1 MIIDEIKKDNV
12 QAIKDK
18 NMVARAILGVAI
30 SKHLALSIEKRKT
43 GAEMTDADMIA
54 ILQKT
59 IKELTEEKEYS
70 IDYMWYLWCGAD
82 SPSFDKAKM
91 ATFERYLTSDKV
103 PQKEQKGYYYQLSD
117 NEDICNNILAEF
129 GLFGD
134 HTHIINGHVPVKII
148 KGENNKFI
156 LSFEAFGKN
165 NLGNVNLYIQKTSTS
180 MDLMFDASKL
190 KTILSSIASL
200 SKKGLG
206 NSLNSLLN
214 SYNGICIGFKMSKT
228 GKVEGESESSISIS
242 DLFNKDKSSES
253 SSSSKEEETEKGSVK
268 DLFKKK

>member
-1 MIIDEIKKDNV
+1 MNKSVMKFLSACIIASGTFVSASAFD
-12 QAIKDK
+12 IKDLLNQAGEALENGSVTDIIEGVLSTSNLEVK
-18 NMVARAILGVAI
+18 DLAGVWTSTGSAVAFQSEDLLSQAGGVAMASTLE
-30 SKHLALSIEKRKT
+30 SKINPYFTKYGIVGSVITIQTDGSFSMTLKKT
-43 GAEMTDADMIA
+43 T
-54 ILQKT
+54 L
-59 IKELTEEKEYS
+59 
-70 IDYMWYLWCGAD
+70 
-82 SPSFDKAKM
+82 
-91 ATFERYLTSDKV
+91 
-103 PQKEQKGYYYQLSD
+103 KG
-117 NEDICNNILAEF
+117 
-129 GLFGD
+129 
-134 HTHIINGHVPVKII
+134 KIV

-206 NSLNSLLN
+206 NSLNTFLN

-228 GKVEGESESSISIS
+228 GKVEGESESSTSIS
-242 DLFNKDKSSES
+242 DLFNKDKSSESS

>member
-1 MIIDEIKKDNV
+1 MNKSVIKFLSACVIASSTFASASAFD
-12 QAIKDK
+12 IKDLINQAGQALENGNVTDIIEGVLSTSNLEVK
-18 NMVARAILGVAI
+18 DLAGVWTSTGSAVAFQSEDLLSQAGGVAMASTLE
-30 SKHLALSIEKRKT
+30 SKINPYFTKYGIVGSVITIQTDGSFSMSLKKT
-43 GAEMTDADMIA
+43 T
-54 ILQKT
+54 L
-59 IKELTEEKEYS
+59 
-70 IDYMWYLWCGAD
+70 
-82 SPSFDKAKM
+82 
-91 ATFERYLTSDKV
+91 
-103 PQKEQKGYYYQLSD
+103 KG
-117 NEDICNNILAEF
+117 
-129 GLFGD
+129 
-134 HTHIINGHVPVKII
+134 KIV

-165 NLGNVNLYIQKTSTS
+165 NLGNINLYIQKTSTS

-206 NSLNSLLN
+206 NSLNTILN

-228 GKVEGESESSISIS
+228 GKVEGESESSTSIS

-253 SSSSKEEETEKGSVK
+253 SSSSSKEGETEKGSVK

>member
-1 MIIDEIKKDNV
+1 MNKSVMKFLSACIIASSTFVSASAFD
-12 QAIKDK
+12 IKDLLNQAGQAFENGNVTDIIEGVLSTSNLEVK
-18 NMVARAILGVAI
+18 DLAGVWTSTGSAVAFQSEDLLSQAGGVAMASTLE
-30 SKHLALSIEKRKT
+30 SKINPYFTKYGIVGSVITIQTDGSFSMTLKKT
-43 GAEMTDADMIA
+43 T
-54 ILQKT
+54 L
-59 IKELTEEKEYS
+59 
-70 IDYMWYLWCGAD
+70 
-82 SPSFDKAKM
+82 
-91 ATFERYLTSDKV
+91 
-103 PQKEQKGYYYQLSD
+103 KG
-117 NEDICNNILAEF
+117 
-129 GLFGD
+129 
-134 HTHIINGHVPVKII
+134 KIV

-180 MDLMFDASKL
+180 MDLMFDAPKL

-206 NSLNSLLN
+206 NSLNTFLN

-228 GKVEGESESSISIS
+228 GKVEGESESSTSIS

>member
-1 MIIDEIKKDNV
+1 MNKSVMKFLSACVIASSTFVSASAFD
-12 QAIKDK
+12 IKDLLNQAGEALENGSVTDIIEGVLSTSNLEVK
-18 NMVARAILGVAI
+18 DLAGVWTSTGSAVAFQSEDLLSQAGGVAMASTLE
-30 SKHLALSIEKRKT
+30 SKINPYFTKYGIVGSVITIQTDGSFSMTLKKT
-43 GAEMTDADMIA
+43 T
-54 ILQKT
+54 L
-59 IKELTEEKEYS
+59 
-70 IDYMWYLWCGAD
+70 
-82 SPSFDKAKM
+82 
-91 ATFERYLTSDKV
+91 
-103 PQKEQKGYYYQLSD
+103 KG
-117 NEDICNNILAEF
+117 
-129 GLFGD
+129 
-134 HTHIINGHVPVKII
+134 KIV

-206 NSLNSLLN
+206 NSLNTFLN

-228 GKVEGESESSISIS
+228 GKVEGESESSTSIS
-242 DLFNKDKSSES
+242 DLFNKDKSSESS

>member
-1 MIIDEIKKDNV
+1 MNKSVMKFLSACIIASSTFVSASAFD
-12 QAIKDK
+12 IKDLLNQAGQALENGSVTDIIEGVLSTSNLEVK
-18 NMVARAILGVAI
+18 DLAGVWTSTGSAVAFQSEDLLSQAGGVAMASTLE
-30 SKHLALSIEKRKT
+30 SKINPYFTKYGIVGSVITIQTDGSFSMKLKKT
-43 GAEMTDADMIA
+43 T
-54 ILQKT
+54 L
-59 IKELTEEKEYS
+59 
-70 IDYMWYLWCGAD
+70 
-82 SPSFDKAKM
+82 
-91 ATFERYLTSDKV
+91 
-103 PQKEQKGYYYQLSD
+103 KG
-117 NEDICNNILAEF
+117 
-129 GLFGD
+129 
-134 HTHIINGHVPVKII
+134 KIV

-206 NSLNSLLN
+206 NSLNTFLN

-228 GKVEGESESSISIS
+228 GKVEGESESSTSIS

>member
-1 MIIDEIKKDNV
+1 MNKSVMKFLSACVIASSTFVSASAFD
-12 QAIKDK
+12 IKDLLNQAGQAFENGNVTDIIEGVLSTSNLEVK
-18 NMVARAILGVAI
+18 DLVGVWTSTGSAVAFQSEDLLSQAGGVAMASTLE
-30 SKHLALSIEKRKT
+30 SKINPYFTKYGIVGSVITIQTDGSFSMSLKKT
-43 GAEMTDADMIA
+43 T
-54 ILQKT
+54 L
-59 IKELTEEKEYS
+59 
-70 IDYMWYLWCGAD
+70 
-82 SPSFDKAKM
+82 
-91 ATFERYLTSDKV
+91 
-103 PQKEQKGYYYQLSD
+103 KG
-117 NEDICNNILAEF
+117 
-129 GLFGD
+129 
-134 HTHIINGHVPVKII
+134 KIV

-206 NSLNSLLN
+206 NSLNTFLN

-228 GKVEGESESSISIS
+228 GKVEGESESSTSIS

-253 SSSSKEEETEKGSVK
+253 SSSSTKEEETEKGSVK

>member
-1 MIIDEIKKDNV
+1 MNKSVMKFLSACVIASSTFVSASAFD
-12 QAIKDK
+12 IKDLLNQAGQALENGNVTDIIEGVLSTSNLEVK
-18 NMVARAILGVAI
+18 DLAGVWTSTGSAVAFQSEDLLSQAGGVAMASTLE
-30 SKHLALSIEKRKT
+30 SKINPYFTKYGIVGSVITIQTDGSFSMTLKKT
-43 GAEMTDADMIA
+43 T
-54 ILQKT
+54 L
-59 IKELTEEKEYS
+59 
-70 IDYMWYLWCGAD
+70 
-82 SPSFDKAKM
+82 
-91 ATFERYLTSDKV
+91 
-103 PQKEQKGYYYQLSD
+103 KG
-117 NEDICNNILAEF
+117 
-129 GLFGD
+129 
-134 HTHIINGHVPVKII
+134 KIV

-206 NSLNSLLN
+206 NSLNTFLN

-228 GKVEGESESSISIS
+228 GKVEGESESSTSIS

>member
-1 MIIDEIKKDNV
+1 MNKSVMKFLSACIIASSTFVSASAFD
-12 QAIKDK
+12 IKDLLNQAGQAFENGNVTDIIEGVLSTSNIEVK
-18 NMVARAILGVAI
+18 DLAGVWTSTGSAVAFQSEDLLSQAGGVAMASTLE
-30 SKHLALSIEKRKT
+30 SKINPYFTKYGIVGSVITIQTDGSFSMTLKKT
-43 GAEMTDADMIA
+43 T
-54 ILQKT
+54 L
-59 IKELTEEKEYS
+59 
-70 IDYMWYLWCGAD
+70 
-82 SPSFDKAKM
+82 
-91 ATFERYLTSDKV
+91 
-103 PQKEQKGYYYQLSD
+103 KG
-117 NEDICNNILAEF
+117 
-129 GLFGD
+129 
-134 HTHIINGHVPVKII
+134 KIV

-206 NSLNSLLN
+206 NSLNTFLN

-228 GKVEGESESSISIS
+228 GKVEGESESSTSIS

>member
-1 MIIDEIKKDNV
+1 MNKSVMKFLSACIIASSTFVSASAFD
-12 QAIKDK
+12 IKDLLNQAGQALENGSVTDIIEGVLSTSNLEVK
-18 NMVARAILGVAI
+18 DLAGVWTSTGSAVAFQSEDLLSQAGGVAMASTLE
-30 SKHLALSIEKRKT
+30 SKINPYFTKYGIVGSVITIQTDGSFSMTLKKT
-43 GAEMTDADMIA
+43 T
-54 ILQKT
+54 L
-59 IKELTEEKEYS
+59 
-70 IDYMWYLWCGAD
+70 
-82 SPSFDKAKM
+82 
-91 ATFERYLTSDKV
+91 
-103 PQKEQKGYYYQLSD
+103 KG
-117 NEDICNNILAEF
+117 
-129 GLFGD
+129 
-134 HTHIINGHVPVKII
+134 KIV

-206 NSLNSLLN
+206 NSLNTFLN

-228 GKVEGESESSISIS
+228 GKVEGESESSTSIS

>member
-1 MIIDEIKKDNV
+1 MNKSVMKFLSACIIASSTFVSASAFD
-12 QAIKDK
+12 IKDLLNQAGQALENGSVTDIIEGVLSTSNLEVK
-18 NMVARAILGVAI
+18 DLAGVWTSTGSAVAFQSEDLLSQAGGVAMASTLE
-30 SKHLALSIEKRKT
+30 SKINPYFTKYGIVGSVITIQTDGSFSMTLKKT
-43 GAEMTDADMIA
+43 T
-54 ILQKT
+54 L
-59 IKELTEEKEYS
+59 
-70 IDYMWYLWCGAD
+70 
-82 SPSFDKAKM
+82 
-91 ATFERYLTSDKV
+91 
-103 PQKEQKGYYYQLSD
+103 KG
-117 NEDICNNILAEF
+117 
-129 GLFGD
+129 
-134 HTHIINGHVPVKII
+134 KII

-206 NSLNSLLN
+206 NSLNTFLN

-228 GKVEGESESSISIS
+228 GKVEGESESSTSIS
-242 DLFNKDKSSES
+242 DLFNKDKSSESS

>member
-1 MIIDEIKKDNV
+1 MNKSVMKFLSACIIASSTFVSASAFD
-12 QAIKDK
+12 IKDLLNQAGQALENGSVTDIIEGVLSTSNLEVK
-18 NMVARAILGVAI
+18 DLAGVWTSTGSAVAFQSEDLLSQAGGVAMASTLE
-30 SKHLALSIEKRKT
+30 SKINPYFTKYGIVGSVITIQTDGSFSMSLKKT
-43 GAEMTDADMIA
+43 T
-54 ILQKT
+54 L
-59 IKELTEEKEYS
+59 
-70 IDYMWYLWCGAD
+70 
-82 SPSFDKAKM
+82 
-91 ATFERYLTSDKV
+91 
-103 PQKEQKGYYYQLSD
+103 KG
-117 NEDICNNILAEF
+117 
-129 GLFGD
+129 
-134 HTHIINGHVPVKII
+134 KIV

-206 NSLNSLLN
+206 NSLNTFLN

-228 GKVEGESESSISIS
+228 GKVEGESESSTSIS

>member
-1 MIIDEIKKDNV
+1 MNKSVIKFLSACVIASSTFVSASAFD
-12 QAIKDK
+12 IKDLLNQAGEALENGSVTDIIEGVLSTSNLEVK
-18 NMVARAILGVAI
+18 DLAGVWTSTGSAVAFQSEDLLSQAGGVAMASTLE
-30 SKHLALSIEKRKT
+30 SKINPYFTKYGIVGSVITIQTDGSFSMSLKKT
-43 GAEMTDADMIA
+43 T
-54 ILQKT
+54 L
-59 IKELTEEKEYS
+59 
-70 IDYMWYLWCGAD
+70 
-82 SPSFDKAKM
+82 
-91 ATFERYLTSDKV
+91 
-103 PQKEQKGYYYQLSD
+103 KG
-117 NEDICNNILAEF
+117 
-129 GLFGD
+129 
-134 HTHIINGHVPVKII
+134 KIV

-206 NSLNSLLN
+206 NSLNTFLN

-228 GKVEGESESSISIS
+228 GKVEGESESSTSIS

-253 SSSSKEEETEKGSVK
+253 SSSSTKEEETEKGSVK

>member
-1 MIIDEIKKDNV
+1 MNKSIIKFLSACVIASSTFASASAFD
-12 QAIKDK
+12 IKDLLNQAGQAFENGNVTDIIEGVLSTSNLEVK
-18 NMVARAILGVAI
+18 DLAGVWTSTGSAVAFQSEDLLSQAGGVAMASTLE
-30 SKHLALSIEKRKT
+30 SKINPYFTKYGIVGSVITIQTDGSFSMTLKKT
-43 GAEMTDADMIA
+43 T
-54 ILQKT
+54 L
-59 IKELTEEKEYS
+59 
-70 IDYMWYLWCGAD
+70 
-82 SPSFDKAKM
+82 
-91 ATFERYLTSDKV
+91 
-103 PQKEQKGYYYQLSD
+103 KG
-117 NEDICNNILAEF
+117 
-129 GLFGD
+129 
-134 HTHIINGHVPVKII
+134 KIV

-206 NSLNSLLN
+206 NSLNTFLN

-228 GKVEGESESSISIS
+228 GKVEGESESSTSIS
-242 DLFNKDKSSES
+242 DLFNKDKSSESS

>member
-1 MIIDEIKKDNV
+1 MNKSVMKFLSACIIASSTFVSASAFD
-12 QAIKDK
+12 IKDLLNQAGQALENGSVTDIIEGVLSTSNLEVK
-18 NMVARAILGVAI
+18 DLAGVWTSTGSAVAFQSEDLLSQAGGVAMASTLE
-30 SKHLALSIEKRKT
+30 SKINPYFTKYGIVGSVITIQTDGSFSMTLKKT
-43 GAEMTDADMIA
+43 T
-54 ILQKT
+54 L
-59 IKELTEEKEYS
+59 
-70 IDYMWYLWCGAD
+70 
-82 SPSFDKAKM
+82 
-91 ATFERYLTSDKV
+91 
-103 PQKEQKGYYYQLSD
+103 KG
-117 NEDICNNILAEF
+117 
-129 GLFGD
+129 
-134 HTHIINGHVPVKII
+134 KIV

-206 NSLNSLLN
+206 NSLNTFLN

-228 GKVEGESESSISIS
+228 GKVEGESESSTSIS
-242 DLFNKDKSSES
+242 DLFNKDKSSDSS

>member
-1 MIIDEIKKDNV
+1 MNKSVMKFLSACIIASGTFVSASAFD
-12 QAIKDK
+12 IKDLLNQAGQALENGNVTDIIEGVLSTSNLEVK
-18 NMVARAILGVAI
+18 DLAGVWTSTGSAVAFQSEDLLSQAGGVAMASTLE
-30 SKHLALSIEKRKT
+30 SKINPYFTKYGIVGSVITIQTDGSFSMSLKKT
-43 GAEMTDADMIA
+43 T
-54 ILQKT
+54 L
-59 IKELTEEKEYS
+59 
-70 IDYMWYLWCGAD
+70 
-82 SPSFDKAKM
+82 
-91 ATFERYLTSDKV
+91 
-103 PQKEQKGYYYQLSD
+103 KG
-117 NEDICNNILAEF
+117 
-129 GLFGD
+129 
-134 HTHIINGHVPVKII
+134 KIV

-180 MDLMFDASKL
+180 MDLMFDTSKL

>member
-1 MIIDEIKKDNV
+1 MNKSVMKFLSACIIASSTFVSASAFD
-12 QAIKDK
+12 IKDLLNQAGQALENGSVTDIIEGVLSTSNLEVK
-18 NMVARAILGVAI
+18 DLAGVWTSTGSAVAFQSEDLLSQAGGVAMASTLE
-30 SKHLALSIEKRKT
+30 SKINPYFTKYGIVGYVITIQTDGSFSMKLKKT
-43 GAEMTDADMIA
+43 T
-54 ILQKT
+54 L
-59 IKELTEEKEYS
+59 
-70 IDYMWYLWCGAD
+70 
-82 SPSFDKAKM
+82 
-91 ATFERYLTSDKV
+91 
-103 PQKEQKGYYYQLSD
+103 KG
-117 NEDICNNILAEF
+117 
-129 GLFGD
+129 
-134 HTHIINGHVPVKII
+134 KIV

-206 NSLNSLLN
+206 NSLNTFLN

-228 GKVEGESESSISIS
+228 GKVEGESESSTSIS

>member
-1 MIIDEIKKDNV
+1 MNKSVMKFLSACIIASGTFVSASAFD
-12 QAIKDK
+12 IKDLLNQAGEALENGSVTDIIEGVLSTSNLEVK
-18 NMVARAILGVAI
+18 DLAGVWTSTGSAVAFQSEDLLSQAGGVAMASTLE
-30 SKHLALSIEKRKT
+30 SKINPYFTKYGIVGSVITIQTDGSFSMSLKKT
-43 GAEMTDADMIA
+43 T
-54 ILQKT
+54 L
-59 IKELTEEKEYS
+59 
-70 IDYMWYLWCGAD
+70 
-82 SPSFDKAKM
+82 
-91 ATFERYLTSDKV
+91 
-103 PQKEQKGYYYQLSD
+103 KG
-117 NEDICNNILAEF
+117 
-129 GLFGD
+129 
-134 HTHIINGHVPVKII
+134 KIV

-206 NSLNSLLN
+206 NGLNTFLN

-228 GKVEGESESSISIS
+228 GKVEGESESSTSIS

-253 SSSSKEEETEKGSVK
+253 SSSSSKEEETEKVSVK

>member
-1 MIIDEIKKDNV
+1 MNKSVMKFLSACIIASGTFVSASAFD
-12 QAIKDK
+12 IKDLLNQAGEALENGSVTDIIEGVLSTSDLEVK
-18 NMVARAILGVAI
+18 DLAGVWTSTGSAVAFQSEDLLSQAGGVAMASTLE
-30 SKHLALSIEKRKT
+30 SKINPYFTKYGIVGSVITIQTDGSFSMSLKKT
-43 GAEMTDADMIA
+43 T
-54 ILQKT
+54 L
-59 IKELTEEKEYS
+59 
-70 IDYMWYLWCGAD
+70 
-82 SPSFDKAKM
+82 
-91 ATFERYLTSDKV
+91 
-103 PQKEQKGYYYQLSD
+103 KG
-117 NEDICNNILAEF
+117 
-129 GLFGD
+129 
-134 HTHIINGHVPVKII
+134 KIV

-206 NSLNSLLN
+206 NSLNTFLN

-228 GKVEGESESSISIS
+228 GKVEGESESSTSIS

>member
-1 MIIDEIKKDNV
+1 MNKSIIKFLSACIIASGTFVSASAFD
-12 QAIKDK
+12 IKDLLNQAGQALENGSVTDIIEGVLSTSNLEVK
-18 NMVARAILGVAI
+18 DLAGVWTSTGSAVAFQSEDLLSQAGGVAMASTLE
-30 SKHLALSIEKRKT
+30 SKINPYFTKYGIVGSVITIQTDGSFSMSLKKT
-43 GAEMTDADMIA
+43 T
-54 ILQKT
+54 L
-59 IKELTEEKEYS
+59 
-70 IDYMWYLWCGAD
+70 
-82 SPSFDKAKM
+82 
-91 ATFERYLTSDKV
+91 
-103 PQKEQKGYYYQLSD
+103 KG
-117 NEDICNNILAEF
+117 
-129 GLFGD
+129 
-134 HTHIINGHVPVKII
+134 KIV

-190 KTILSSIASL
+190 KTILASIASL

-228 GKVEGESESSISIS
+228 GKVEGESESSTSIS

>member
-1 MIIDEIKKDNV
+1 MNKSVMKFLSACVIASSTFVSASAFD
-12 QAIKDK
+12 IKDLLNQAGQALENGSVTDIIEGVLSTSNLEVK
-18 NMVARAILGVAI
+18 DLAGVWTSTGSAVAFQSEDLLSQAGGVAMASTLE
-30 SKHLALSIEKRKT
+30 SKINPYFTKYGIVGSVITIQTDGSFSMTLKKT
-43 GAEMTDADMIA
+43 T
-54 ILQKT
+54 L
-59 IKELTEEKEYS
+59 
-70 IDYMWYLWCGAD
+70 
-82 SPSFDKAKM
+82 
-91 ATFERYLTSDKV
+91 
-103 PQKEQKGYYYQLSD
+103 KG
-117 NEDICNNILAEF
+117 
-129 GLFGD
+129 
-134 HTHIINGHVPVKII
+134 KIV

-206 NSLNSLLN
+206 NSLNTFLN

-228 GKVEGESESSISIS
+228 GKVEGESESSTSIS

-253 SSSSKEEETEKGSVK
+253 SSSSTKEEETEKGSVK

>member
-1 MIIDEIKKDNV
+1 MNKSVMKFLSACIIASSTFVSASAFD
-12 QAIKDK
+12 IKDLLNPAGQALENGSVTDIIEGVLSTSNLEVK
-18 NMVARAILGVAI
+18 DLAGVWTSTGSAVAFQSEDLLSQAGGVAMASTLE
-30 SKHLALSIEKRKT
+30 SKINPYFTKYGIVGSVITIQTDGSFSMSLKKT
-43 GAEMTDADMIA
+43 T
-54 ILQKT
+54 L
-59 IKELTEEKEYS
+59 
-70 IDYMWYLWCGAD
+70 
-82 SPSFDKAKM
+82 
-91 ATFERYLTSDKV
+91 
-103 PQKEQKGYYYQLSD
+103 KG
-117 NEDICNNILAEF
+117 
-129 GLFGD
+129 
-134 HTHIINGHVPVKII
+134 KIV

-206 NSLNSLLN
+206 NSLNTFLN

-228 GKVEGESESSISIS
+228 GKVEGESESSTSIS
-242 DLFNKDKSSES
+242 DLFNKDKSSESS

>member
-1 MIIDEIKKDNV
+1 MNKSVMKFLSACIIASSTFVSASAFD
-12 QAIKDK
+12 IKDLLNQAGQAFENGNVTDIIEGVLSTSNLEVK
-18 NMVARAILGVAI
+18 DLAGVWTSTGSAVAFQSEDLLSQAGGVAMASTLE
-30 SKHLALSIEKRKT
+30 SKINPYFTKYGIVGSVITIQTDGSFSMSLKKT
-43 GAEMTDADMIA
+43 T
-54 ILQKT
+54 L
-59 IKELTEEKEYS
+59 
-70 IDYMWYLWCGAD
+70 
-82 SPSFDKAKM
+82 
-91 ATFERYLTSDKV
+91 
-103 PQKEQKGYYYQLSD
+103 KG
-117 NEDICNNILAEF
+117 
-129 GLFGD
+129 
-134 HTHIINGHVPVKII
+134 KIV

-206 NSLNSLLN
+206 NSLNTFLN

-228 GKVEGESESSISIS
+228 GKVEGESESSTSIS

>member
-1 MIIDEIKKDNV
+1 MNKSVMKFLSACIIASSTFVSASAFD
-12 QAIKDK
+12 IKDLLNQAGEALENGSVTDIIEGVLSTSNLEVK
-18 NMVARAILGVAI
+18 DLVGVWTSTGSAVAFQSEDLLSQAGGVAMASTLE
-30 SKHLALSIEKRKT
+30 SKINPYFTKYGIVGSVITIQTDGSFSMSLKKT
-43 GAEMTDADMIA
+43 T
-54 ILQKT
+54 L
-59 IKELTEEKEYS
+59 
-70 IDYMWYLWCGAD
+70 
-82 SPSFDKAKM
+82 
-91 ATFERYLTSDKV
+91 
-103 PQKEQKGYYYQLSD
+103 KG
-117 NEDICNNILAEF
+117 
-129 GLFGD
+129 
-134 HTHIINGHVPVKII
+134 KIV

-206 NSLNSLLN
+206 NSLNTFLN

-228 GKVEGESESSISIS
+228 GKVEGESESSTSIS

>member
-1 MIIDEIKKDNV
+1 MNKSIIKFLSACVIASSTFVSASAFD
-12 QAIKDK
+12 IKDLLNQAGQALENGNVTDIIEGVLSTSNLEVK
-18 NMVARAILGVAI
+18 DLAGVWTSTGSAVAFQSEDLLSQAGGVAMASTLE
-30 SKHLALSIEKRKT
+30 SKINPYFTKYGIVGSVITIQTDGSFSMLLKKT
-43 GAEMTDADMIA
+43 T
-54 ILQKT
+54 L
-59 IKELTEEKEYS
+59 
-70 IDYMWYLWCGAD
+70 
-82 SPSFDKAKM
+82 
-91 ATFERYLTSDKV
+91 
-103 PQKEQKGYYYQLSD
+103 KG
-117 NEDICNNILAEF
+117 
-129 GLFGD
+129 
-134 HTHIINGHVPVKII
+134 KIV

-190 KTILSSIASL
+190 KTILASIASL

-228 GKVEGESESSISIS
+228 GKVEGESESSTSIS
-242 DLFNKDKSSES
+242 DLFNKDKSSESS

>member
-1 MIIDEIKKDNV
+1 MKFLSACIIASSTFVSASAFD
-12 QAIKDK
+12 IKDLLNQAGQAFENGNVTDIIEGVLSTSNLEVK
-18 NMVARAILGVAI
+18 DLAGVWTSTGSAVAFQSEDLLSQAGGVAMASTLE
-30 SKHLALSIEKRKT
+30 SKINPYFTKYGIVGSVITIQTDGSFSMSLKKT
-43 GAEMTDADMIA
+43 T
-54 ILQKT
+54 L
-59 IKELTEEKEYS
+59 
-70 IDYMWYLWCGAD
+70 
-82 SPSFDKAKM
+82 
-91 ATFERYLTSDKV
+91 
-103 PQKEQKGYYYQLSD
+103 KG
-117 NEDICNNILAEF
+117 
-129 GLFGD
+129 
-134 HTHIINGHVPVKII
+134 KIV

-206 NSLNSLLN
+206 NSLNTFLN

-228 GKVEGESESSISIS
+228 GKVEGESESSTSIS

>member
-1 MIIDEIKKDNV
+1 MNKSVIKFLSACVIASSTFASASAFD
-12 QAIKDK
+12 IKDLLNQAGQALENGSVTDIIEGVLSTSNLEVK
-18 NMVARAILGVAI
+18 DLAGVWTSTGSAVAFQSEDLLSQAGGVAMASTLE
-30 SKHLALSIEKRKT
+30 SKINPYFTKYGIVGSVITIQTDGSFSMSLKKT
-43 GAEMTDADMIA
+43 T
-54 ILQKT
+54 L
-59 IKELTEEKEYS
+59 
-70 IDYMWYLWCGAD
+70 
-82 SPSFDKAKM
+82 
-91 ATFERYLTSDKV
+91 
-103 PQKEQKGYYYQLSD
+103 KG
-117 NEDICNNILAEF
+117 
-129 GLFGD
+129 
-134 HTHIINGHVPVKII
+134 KIV

-156 LSFEAFGKN
+156 LSFEAFGRN

-206 NSLNSLLN
+206 NSLNTFLN

-228 GKVEGESESSISIS
+228 GKVEGESESSTSIS
-242 DLFNKDKSSES
+242 DLFNKDKSSESS

>member
-1 MIIDEIKKDNV
+1 MNKSVMKFLSACVIASSTFASASAFD
-12 QAIKDK
+12 IKDLLNQAGQALENGNVTDIIEGVLSTSNLEVK
-18 NMVARAILGVAI
+18 DLAGVWTSTGSAVAFQSEDLLSQAGGVAMASTLE
-30 SKHLALSIEKRKT
+30 SKINPYFTKYGIVGSVITIQTDGSFSMTLKKT
-43 GAEMTDADMIA
+43 T
-54 ILQKT
+54 L
-59 IKELTEEKEYS
+59 
-70 IDYMWYLWCGAD
+70 
-82 SPSFDKAKM
+82 
-91 ATFERYLTSDKV
+91 
-103 PQKEQKGYYYQLSD
+103 KG
-117 NEDICNNILAEF
+117 
-129 GLFGD
+129 
-134 HTHIINGHVPVKII
+134 KIV

-206 NSLNSLLN
+206 NSLNTFLN

-228 GKVEGESESSISIS
+228 GKVEGESESSTSIS
-242 DLFNKDKSSES
+242 DLFNKDKSSESS

>member
-1 MIIDEIKKDNV
+1 MNKSVIKFLSACVIASSTFVSASAFD
-12 QAIKDK
+12 IKDLLNQAGQALENGNVTDIIEGVLSTSNLEVK
-18 NMVARAILGVAI
+18 DLAGVWTSTGSAVAFQSEDLLSQAGGVAMASTLE
-30 SKHLALSIEKRKT
+30 SKINPYFTKYGIVGSVIT
-43 GAEMTDADMIA
+43 IQTDGSFSMTLKKIT
-54 ILQKT
+54 L
-59 IKELTEEKEYS
+59 
-70 IDYMWYLWCGAD
+70 
-82 SPSFDKAKM
+82 
-91 ATFERYLTSDKV
+91 
-103 PQKEQKGYYYQLSD
+103 KG
-117 NEDICNNILAEF
+117 
-129 GLFGD
+129 
-134 HTHIINGHVPVKII
+134 KII

-228 GKVEGESESSISIS
+228 GKVEGESESSTSIS

>member
-1 MIIDEIKKDNV
+1 MNKSVIKFLSACVIASSTFASASAFD
-12 QAIKDK
+12 IKDLLNQAGQALENGNVTDIIEGVLSTSNLEVK
-18 NMVARAILGVAI
+18 DLAGVWTSTGSAVAFQSEDLLSQAGGVAMASTLE
-30 SKHLALSIEKRKT
+30 SKINPYFTKYGIVGSVITIQTDGSFSMSLKKT
-43 GAEMTDADMIA
+43 T
-54 ILQKT
+54 L
-59 IKELTEEKEYS
+59 
-70 IDYMWYLWCGAD
+70 
-82 SPSFDKAKM
+82 
-91 ATFERYLTSDKV
+91 
-103 PQKEQKGYYYQLSD
+103 KG
-117 NEDICNNILAEF
+117 
-129 GLFGD
+129 
-134 HTHIINGHVPVKII
+134 KIV

-206 NSLNSLLN
+206 NSLNTFLN

-228 GKVEGESESSISIS
+228 GKVEGESESSTSIS

>member
-1 MIIDEIKKDNV
+1 MNKSVMKFLSACIIASSTFVSASAFD
-12 QAIKDK
+12 IKDLLNQAGQALENGSVTDIIEGVLSTSNLEVK
-18 NMVARAILGVAI
+18 DLAGVWTSTGSAVAFQSEDLLSQAGGVAMASTLE
-30 SKHLALSIEKRKT
+30 SKINPYFTKYGIVGSVITIQTDGSFSMSLKKT
-43 GAEMTDADMIA
+43 T
-54 ILQKT
+54 L
-59 IKELTEEKEYS
+59 
-70 IDYMWYLWCGAD
+70 
-82 SPSFDKAKM
+82 
-91 ATFERYLTSDKV
+91 
-103 PQKEQKGYYYQLSD
+103 KG
-117 NEDICNNILAEF
+117 
-129 GLFGD
+129 
-134 HTHIINGHVPVKII
+134 KIV

-206 NSLNSLLN
+206 NSLNTFLN

-228 GKVEGESESSISIS
+228 GKVEGESESSTSIS
-242 DLFNKDKSSES
+242 DLFNKDKSSDSS

>member
-1 MIIDEIKKDNV
+1 MNKSIIKFLSACVIASSTFASASAFD
-12 QAIKDK
+12 IKDLLNQAGQAFENGNVTDIIEGVLSTSNLEVK
-18 NMVARAILGVAI
+18 DLAGVWTSTGSAVAFQSEDLLSQAGGVAMASTLE
-30 SKHLALSIEKRKT
+30 SKINPYFTKYGIVGSVITIQTDGSFSMSLKKT
-43 GAEMTDADMIA
+43 T
-54 ILQKT
+54 L
-59 IKELTEEKEYS
+59 
-70 IDYMWYLWCGAD
+70 
-82 SPSFDKAKM
+82 
-91 ATFERYLTSDKV
+91 
-103 PQKEQKGYYYQLSD
+103 KG
-117 NEDICNNILAEF
+117 
-129 GLFGD
+129 
-134 HTHIINGHVPVKII
+134 KIV

-206 NSLNSLLN
+206 NSLNTFLN

-228 GKVEGESESSISIS
+228 GKVEGESESSTSIS

>member
-1 MIIDEIKKDNV
+1 MNKSVMKFLSACIIASSTFVSASAFD
-12 QAIKDK
+12 IKDLLNQAGQALENGNVTDIIEGVLSTSNLEVK
-18 NMVARAILGVAI
+18 DLAGVWTSTGSAVAFQSEDLLSQAGGVAMASTLE
-30 SKHLALSIEKRKT
+30 SKINPYFTKYGIVGSVITIQTDGSFSMSLKKT
-43 GAEMTDADMIA
+43 T
-54 ILQKT
+54 L
-59 IKELTEEKEYS
+59 
-70 IDYMWYLWCGAD
+70 
-82 SPSFDKAKM
+82 
-91 ATFERYLTSDKV
+91 
-103 PQKEQKGYYYQLSD
+103 KG
-117 NEDICNNILAEF
+117 
-129 GLFGD
+129 
-134 HTHIINGHVPVKII
+134 KIV

-206 NSLNSLLN
+206 NSLNTFLN

-228 GKVEGESESSISIS
+228 GKVEGESESSTSIS
-242 DLFNKDKSSES
+242 DLFNKDKSSESS

>member
-1 MIIDEIKKDNV
+1 MKFLSACIIASSTFVSASAFD
-12 QAIKDK
+12 IKDLLNQAGQALENGSVTDIIEGVLSTSNLEVK
-18 NMVARAILGVAI
+18 DLAGVWTSTGSAVAFQSEDLLSQAGGVAMASTLE
-30 SKHLALSIEKRKT
+30 SKINPYFTKYGIVGSVITIQTDGSFSMSLKKT
-43 GAEMTDADMIA
+43 T
-54 ILQKT
+54 L
-59 IKELTEEKEYS
+59 
-70 IDYMWYLWCGAD
+70 
-82 SPSFDKAKM
+82 
-91 ATFERYLTSDKV
+91 
-103 PQKEQKGYYYQLSD
+103 KG
-117 NEDICNNILAEF
+117 
-129 GLFGD
+129 
-134 HTHIINGHVPVKII
+134 KIV

-206 NSLNSLLN
+206 NSLNTFLN

-228 GKVEGESESSISIS
+228 GKVEGESESSTSIS

>member
-1 MIIDEIKKDNV
+1 MNKGVMKFLSACIIASSTFVSASAFD
-12 QAIKDK
+12 IKDLLNQAGQALENGSVTDIIEGVLSTSNLEVK
-18 NMVARAILGVAI
+18 DLAGVWTSTGSAVAFQSEDLLSQAGGVAMASTLE
-30 SKHLALSIEKRKT
+30 SKINPYFTKYGIVGSVITIQTDGSFSMSLKKT
-43 GAEMTDADMIA
+43 T
-54 ILQKT
+54 L
-59 IKELTEEKEYS
+59 
-70 IDYMWYLWCGAD
+70 
-82 SPSFDKAKM
+82 
-91 ATFERYLTSDKV
+91 
-103 PQKEQKGYYYQLSD
+103 KG
-117 NEDICNNILAEF
+117 
-129 GLFGD
+129 
-134 HTHIINGHVPVKII
+134 KIV

-206 NSLNSLLN
+206 NSLNTFLN

-228 GKVEGESESSISIS
+228 GKVEGESESSTSIS
-242 DLFNKDKSSES
+242 DLFNKDKSSESS

>member
-1 MIIDEIKKDNV
+1 MNKSVIKFLSACVIASSTFASASAFD
-12 QAIKDK
+12 IKDLINQAGQALENGNVTDIIEGVLSTSNLEVK
-18 NMVARAILGVAI
+18 DLAGVWTSTGSAVAFQSEDLLSQAGGVAMASTLE
-30 SKHLALSIEKRKT
+30 SKINPYFTKYGIVGSVITIQTDGSFSMSLKRT
-43 GAEMTDADMIA
+43 T
-54 ILQKT
+54 L
-59 IKELTEEKEYS
+59 
-70 IDYMWYLWCGAD
+70 
-82 SPSFDKAKM
+82 
-91 ATFERYLTSDKV
+91 
-103 PQKEQKGYYYQLSD
+103 KG
-117 NEDICNNILAEF
+117 
-129 GLFGD
+129 
-134 HTHIINGHVPVKII
+134 KIV

-165 NLGNVNLYIQKTSTS
+165 NLGNINLYIQKTSTS

-206 NSLNSLLN
+206 NSLNTILN

-228 GKVEGESESSISIS
+228 GKVEGESESSTSIS
-242 DLFNKDKSSES
+242 DLFNKDKSSESS